1 MESDDLMI
9 SGIKKED
16 FGVTIMTREFPPDI
30 YGGAGVHVDYLSRSL
45 AKIVGVEVR
54 CFGKDRPG
62 PEGVEVKAY
71 ESWDQMEKVDD
82 RRFAKALSPLS
93 VSLAMMKE
101 PITSDV
107 VHCHTW
113 YTFMA
118 GFYAKKLY
126 GQPLVTTIHS
136 LEPLRP
142 WKEEQLGNAYK
153 LSRWMEQTGVEA
165 SDRVIAVS
173 EEMKKD
179 ILECYDIDEEKVR
192 VIHNGID
199 LDEYRRTE
207 SDTARHEYGIWEDY
221 ILFVGRMSRQK
232 GIFHLLDA
240 VPNLP
245 DDVQIVLC
253 AGAPDT
259 PEVEREVVSEAAKW
273 RNVRLIREMVPKN
286 KVIELYSHARVFCC
300 PSVYEPFGIIN
311 LEAMACET
319 PVVASGVGGI
329 TEVVVHGETGFLVEP
344 GRSGELASALNKLL
358 RDREL
363 AGNMGKAGRER
374 AERFF
379 SWDSIAR
386 KTAGLYKELVKI
398 AWNRKHQNPSLS

>member
-1 MESDDLMI
+1 VESDDLMA
-9 SGIKKED
+9 SELKQEG
-16 FGVTIMTREFPPDI
+16 FGVTMMTREFPPDI

-45 AKIVGVEVR
+45 AKIIGVEVR

-62 PEGVEVKAY
+62 AEGVEVKAY
-71 ESWDQMEKVDD
+71 EPWKSMEEADD

-93 VSLAMMKE
+93 VSLAMMKDR
-101 PITSDV
+101 ITSDV

-118 GFYAKKLY
+118 GFYAKELY

-142 WKEEQLGNAYK
+142 WKEEQLGSAYS

-173 EEMKKD
+173 KEMKED
-179 ILECYDIDEEKVR
+179 ILKCYDIDEERVR

-207 SDTARHEYGIWEDY
+207 SDIARHEYGIWEKY

-240 VPNLP
+240 VPDLP
-245 DDVQIVLC
+245 EDVQIVLC

-259 PEVEREVVSEAAKW
+259 PEVEREVVRAASKW
-273 RNVRLIREMVPKN
+273 PNVRLIREMVPKD
-286 KVIELYSHARVFCC
+286 KIIEFYSHAQVFCC

-319 PVVASGVGGI
+319 PVVASKVGGI
-329 TEVVVHGETGFLVEP
+329 TEVVVDGETGFLVEP
-344 GRSGELASALNKLL
+344 GQSGELASALNKLL
-358 RDREL
+358 CDEEL
-363 AGNMGKAGRER
+363 SRSMGKAGRQR
-374 AERFF
+374 VERFF
-379 SWDSIAR
+379 SWDSIAGQ
-386 KTAGLYKELVKI
+386 TADLYRELVDT
-398 AWNRKHQNPSLS
+398 A

>member
-1 MESDDLMI
+1 MAFTKFGQVSTVESDELMVKGLKRKDL
-9 SGIKKED
+9 
-16 FGVTIMTREFPPDI
+16 GVTIMTCEYPPDI

-45 AKIVGVEVR
+45 AKILGVEVR
-54 CFGKDRPG
+54 CFGKARPE
-62 PEGVEVKAY
+62 PEGVRVRAY
-71 ESWDQMEKVDD
+71 EPWDLMNDVEE

-107 VHCHTW
+107 IHCHTW

-118 GFYAKKLY
+118 GFYGKKLY

-142 WKEEQLGNAYK
+142 WKEEQLGNAYR
-153 LSRWMEQTGVEA
+153 LSSWMERIGVEA

-173 EEMKKD
+173 REMKKD
-179 ILECYDIDEEKVR
+179 ILKCYDIAEEKVR

-199 LDEYRRTE
+199 LDEYRYVET
-207 SDTARHEYGIWEDY
+207 DIARHEYGIWEDY

-240 VPNLP
+240 VPSLP
-245 DDVQIVLC
+245 EDVQIVLC

-259 PEVEREVVSEAAKW
+259 EEVEREVVHEASKW
-273 RNVRLIREMVPKN
+273 PNVRLIREMVPKN
-286 KVIELYSHARVFCC
+286 KIIELYSHARVFCC
-300 PSVYEPFGIIN
+300 PSIYEPFGIIN
-311 LEAMACET
+311 LEAMACRT

-329 TEVVVHGETGFLVEP
+329 TEVVVDGETGFLVAP
-344 GRSGELASALNKLL
+344 GQSDELAHAINKLL
-358 RDREL
+358 RDEEL
-363 AGNMGKAGRER
+363 ARTMGEAGRQRVETS
-374 AERFF
+374 F
-379 SWDSIAR
+379 SWDSIAE
-386 KTAGLYKELVKI
+386 KTARLYEEVI
-398 AWNRKHQNPSLS
+398 AL